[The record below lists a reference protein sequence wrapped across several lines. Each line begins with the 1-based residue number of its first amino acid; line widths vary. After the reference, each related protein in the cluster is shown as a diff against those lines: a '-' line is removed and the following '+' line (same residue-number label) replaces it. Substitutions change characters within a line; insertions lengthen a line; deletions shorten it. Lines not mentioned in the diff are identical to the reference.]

1 MEIKR
6 TDVDELNFRLN
17 LQIVKEDYADK
28 KKKMLNDY
36 RRKAELKGFRPG
48 MAPMSLIEKMH
59 GTQALVESVNS
70 IISESLNNYIQEN
83 NLHILGEPLPNEEL
97 QQKIDWAK
105 DETFEFV
112 FDCALSPEVK
122 LELSKKNKIT
132 TYKVEISQEAKKN
145 YRSNLL
151 RQFGKLEPTDVV
163 SDEDFIIADFIQNG
177 EVKAAGSYITLKTIA
192 DEQVKSLFIGKKV
205 GDKITVNVNEAFT
218 NETDRAAMLKVKK
231 EELASLDPIFEGEI
245 KEIKT
250 IKEAELSQEL
260 YDRIFGK
267 DKVTDE
273 AGFDAK
279 IEERIAAEYQR
290 EADFRFMLDAK
301 EYLLKKT
308 DIKVPEEF
316 MKRWLFT
323 INEGK
328 FTMEQIEKEFP
339 LFLKDFRWQLIRQYI
354 MKEQKME
361 IKREDLLAEAKKIA
375 SYQFAM
381 YGLNDV
387 PEEQLTS
394 YAESLLAN
402 EQEGRR
408 VYEKREEDMV
418 LDYVKET
425 VTLAEKSVTI
435 EELQNMNN

>member
-83 NLHILGEPLPNEEL
+83 NLQILGEPLPNEEL

-231 EELASLDPIFEGEI
+231 EELASLDPICEVEI